1 MKVQNAPVVHMGI
14 NLDALP
20 ETLEENFMLVIES
33 FALELGPGVSGLG
46 LFASTNDE
54 GCEPAETKRLRV

>member
-1 MKVQNAPVVHMGI
+1 MGI

-20 ETLEENFMLVIES
+20 ETLEENFIMVCES
-33 FALELGPGVSGLG
+33 FALELGSGLSHFG